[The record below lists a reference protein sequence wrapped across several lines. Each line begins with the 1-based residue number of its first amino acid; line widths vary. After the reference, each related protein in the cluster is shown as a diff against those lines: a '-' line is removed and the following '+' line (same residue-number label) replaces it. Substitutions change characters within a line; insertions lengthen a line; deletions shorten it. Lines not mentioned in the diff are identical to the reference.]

1 MRDRLESVGFF
12 IDRVAHFGML
22 FPNYY
27 VHYFLLGL
35 SPAFALGHQLAN
47 KWHALAD
54 SLIFVARKP
63 EPRS

>member
-1 MRDRLESVGFF
+1 MLALLEAAGFY
-12 IDRVAHFGML
+12 IDRVAPFGLL

-35 SPAFALGHQLAN
+35 GPTFGLGHRLAQ

-63 EPRS
+63 EPYP